1 MGLKSW
7 FKKCGPT
14 NVTEMDWWDEVVHP
28 GSDARI
34 AFTPAQVSA
43 SHCLLSKSV
52 RNATCVRESCFF
64 CSLVA

>member
-7 FKKCGPT
+7 FTKYGPT
-14 NVTEMDWWDEVVHP
+14 NVMEMDWWDEVVHP

-43 SHCLLSKSV
+43 SQFTVARMRDAS
-52 RNATCVRESCFF
+52 CVH
-64 CSLVA
+64 